1 MGVTDSGL
9 CLLQFSLYHKHHL
22 RTIPLLRQVSECLQ
36 GIHWRHGKCLWLM
49 KLIILLPNVSWLSL
63 TFSLR
68 GAETVGEAGCWS
80 VPLEAQVRGCI
91 AQHRKDPMDI
101 SGKKGKTSTSMTTLK
116 GKQQKPL
123 RNSTDQE
130 EQLLRK
136 GEMSKPELVDY

>member
-1 MGVTDSGL
+1 
-9 CLLQFSLYHKHHL
+9 
-22 RTIPLLRQVSECLQ
+22 
-36 GIHWRHGKCLWLM
+36 
-49 KLIILLPNVSWLSL
+49 
-63 TFSLR
+63 
-68 GAETVGEAGCWS
+68 
-80 VPLEAQVRGCI
+80 
-91 AQHRKDPMDI
+91 MDI